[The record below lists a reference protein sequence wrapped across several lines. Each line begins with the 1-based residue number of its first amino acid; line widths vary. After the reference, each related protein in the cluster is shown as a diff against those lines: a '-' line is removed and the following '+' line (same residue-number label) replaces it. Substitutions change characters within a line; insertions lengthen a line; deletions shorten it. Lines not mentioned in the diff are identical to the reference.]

1 MKEWLKETGA
11 TLVFLTLLIATINF
25 RIDDLR
31 DDVNNQ
37 IGALRNEVGA
47 QIGGLRNQVGGLR
60 DQVGDLRDQV
70 GDLRDQVGDLRGAF
84 ADLTAEVQRIAR
96 VVERIDE
103 RTGGPRRDAA
113 AREPEPARTA
123 GASRPGGGAGAAGR
137 PPGVAAG
144 ISADTLLAATTTLA
158 SDEFEG
164 RAPGSEGETKTV
176 AYLTERFSA
185 LGLTPGNPDGTWVQD
200 VPLVGITPLP
210 GDALVVT
217 AGGESRT
224 LEPGSDYVAATRRVV
239 EEVEVSDAEFVFV
252 GYGARA
258 PEYGW
263 DDFGDT
269 DLSGRI
275 LLFLVNDPPLVDA
288 FGGQAM
294 TYYGRWTYKH
304 EIAAELGAA
313 GSLVIHE
320 TGPAGYPWE
329 VVGSTPWAE
338 SFDLVAAD
346 RNLGRAAFEGWVQR
360 ATAEAL
366 FEMAGLD
373 FEEAKRRA
381 ANRGFTP
388 MPLGVNGS
396 LRVRNELRRID
407 SRNVAARIEGREAPD
422 ETVLYVAHWDHMG
435 VDPTLDGD
443 RIFNGAADN
452 ATGTAG
458 LVEIARAFM
467 RAPEP
472 PRRSVLF
479 LAVTA
484 EEQGLLG
491 SRHYAENPLYP
502 AAQTVAALNMD
513 VLNQWGRTRDVT
525 IVGMGQSELDDV
537 AAEVA
542 ARLGRTLAPDPEPEK
557 GFYYRSDH
565 FSFARAGI
573 PAFYADPGVEYLD
586 KPEGYGL
593 EKRTE
598 YTANDYH
605 KVSDEV
611 KPDWD
616 LSGAIEDLTFLY
628 HMGARLAAGGA
639 WPAWSETSEF
649 RAVREAQR
657 PR

>member
-1 MKEWLKETGA
+1 MSGRWLLAGC
-11 TLVFLTLLIATINF
+11 L
-25 RIDDLR
+25 
-31 DDVNNQ
+31 
-37 IGALRNEVGA
+37 
-47 QIGGLRNQVGGLR
+47 
-60 DQVGDLRDQV
+60 
-70 GDLRDQVGDLRGAF
+70 
-84 ADLTAEVQRIAR
+84 
-96 VVERIDE
+96 
-103 RTGGPRRDAA
+103 AA
-113 AREPEPARTA
+113 AVAC
-123 GASRPGGGAGAAGR
+123 GGGAASEET
-137 PPGVAAG
+137 PGVATG
-144 ISADTLLAATTTLA
+144 ISADTLLAATETLA

-164 RAPGSEGETKTV
+164 RAPGSDGETKTV
-176 AYLTERFSA
+176 AFLTEHFSA

-210 GDALVVT
+210 GDNLLVT

-224 LEPGSDYVAATRRVV
+224 FEPGVDYVAATKHVV
-239 EEVEVSDAEFVFV
+239 DEVEVSDAEFVFV

-258 PEYGW
+258 PEYDW
-263 DDFGDT
+263 DDFGET
-269 DLSGRI
+269 DVSGKI
-275 LLFLVNDPPLVDA
+275 LLFLVNDPPLDDI
-288 FGGQAM
+288 FGGPAM

-329 VVGSTPWAE
+329 VVGSTPYAE

-346 RNLGRAAFEGWVQR
+346 DNLGRATVEGWVQR

-373 FEEAKRRA
+373 FEAAKQQAADRA
-381 ANRGFTP
+381 FEP
-388 MPLGVNGS
+388 IPLGVTGS
-396 LRVRNELRRID
+396 LRIRNELRRID
-407 SRNVAARIEGREAPD
+407 SQNVIAKIEGSGAPD
-422 ETVLYVAHWDHMG
+422 EVVMYVAHWDHMG
-435 VDPTLDGD
+435 VDPNLEGD
-443 RIFNGAADN
+443 QIFNGAADN

-458 LVEIARAFM
+458 LIEIARAFLH
-467 RAPEP
+467 AEEP
-472 PRRSVLF
+472 PRRSILF

-491 SRHYAENPLYP
+491 SRHYGENPLYP
-502 AAQTVAALNMD
+502 AAQTVAAINMD
-513 VLNQWGRTRDVT
+513 VLNQWGRTRDMT

-537 AAEVA
+537 AADVA

-573 PAFYADPGVEYLD
+573 PAFYGDPGVEYID
-586 KPEGYGL
+586 KPEGYGI

-598 YTANDYH
+598 YTVNDYH
-605 KVSDEV
+605 QVSDEV

-616 LSGAIEDLTFLY
+616 LSGALEDLTFMY
-628 HMGARLAAGGA
+628 HMGAQLAAGDE

-649 RAVREAQR
+649 RAIREAQR
-657 PR
+657 PQ

>member
-1 MKEWLKETGA
+1 MREMNGIVTVTCLVGALACTGGA
-11 TLVFLTLLIATINF
+11 TSEET
-25 RIDDLR
+25 
-31 DDVNNQ
+31 
-37 IGALRNEVGA
+37 
-47 QIGGLRNQVGGLR
+47 
-60 DQVGDLRDQV
+60 
-70 GDLRDQVGDLRGAF
+70 
-84 ADLTAEVQRIAR
+84 
-96 VVERIDE
+96 
-103 RTGGPRRDAA
+103 
-113 AREPEPARTA
+113 
-123 GASRPGGGAGAAGR
+123 S
-137 PPGVAAG
+137 GVAAG
-144 ISADTLLAATTTLA
+144 ISADTLLAATETLA

-164 RAPGSEGETKTV
+164 RAPGSDGETKTV
-176 AYLTERFSA
+176 AFLTEQFSA

-210 GDALVVT
+210 GDNLVVA
-217 AGGESRT
+217 AGGERRT
-224 LEPGSDYVAATRRVV
+224 LEPAVDYVAATKHVV
-239 EEVEVSDAEFVFV
+239 DEVEMSDAEFVFV

-258 PEYGW
+258 PEYDW

-269 DLSGRI
+269 DVSGKI
-275 LLFLVNDPPLVDA
+275 LLFLVNDPPLDDI
-288 FGGQAM
+288 FGGPAM

-313 GSLVIHE
+313 GSFVIHE

-329 VVGSTPWAE
+329 VVGSTPYAE
-338 SFDLVAAD
+338 AFDLVAAD
-346 RNLGRAAFEGWVQR
+346 DNLSRATVEGWVQR

-373 FEEAKRRA
+373 FDEAKQQAADRA
-381 ANRGFTP
+381 FQP
-388 MPLGVNGS
+388 IPLGVTAS
-396 LRVRNELRRID
+396 LRIRNELRRID
-407 SRNVAARIEGREAPD
+407 SQNVVAKIEGSGAPD
-422 ETVLYVAHWDHMG
+422 EVVLYVAHWDHMG
-435 VDPTLDGD
+435 VDPNLDGD
-443 RIFNGAADN
+443 QIFNGAADN

-458 LVEIARAFM
+458 LIEIARAFLH
-467 RAPEP
+467 AEEP
-472 PRRSVLF
+472 PRRSILF

-491 SRHYAENPLYP
+491 SRHYGENPLYP

-513 VLNQWGRTRDVT
+513 VLNQWGRTRDMT

-537 AAEVA
+537 AAAVA
-542 ARLGRTLAPDPEPEK
+542 AQLGRTLAPDPEPEK

-573 PAFYADPGVEYLD
+573 PAFYGDPGVEYID
-586 KPEGYGL
+586 KPEGYGI

-616 LSGAIEDLTFLY
+616 LSGALEDLTFLY
-628 HMGARLAAGGA
+628 HMGARLAAGDE

-657 PR
+657 PQ

>member
-1 MKEWLKETGA
+1 MKEWLKETGS

-47 QIGGLRNQVGGLR
+47 QI
-60 DQVGDLRDQV
+60 

-113 AREPEPARTA
+113 AREPEAERTA
-123 GASRPGGGAGAAGR
+123 GASRPGGAAGPAGR

-144 ISADTLLAATTTLA
+144 ISADTLLAATATLA

-176 AYLTERFSA
+176 AYLTEQFSA

-224 LEPGSDYVAATRRVV
+224 LEPGGDYVAATRRVV

-258 PEYGW
+258 PEYDW

-360 ATAEAL
+360 ATAETL

-381 ANRGFTP
+381 ADRGFTP

-396 LRVRNELRRID
+396 LRIRNELRRID
-407 SRNVAARIEGREAPD
+407 SQNVAARIEGREAPD

-467 RAPEP
+467 QAPEP

-628 HMGARLAAGGA
+628 HMGARLAAAGE

-649 RAVREAQR
+649 RAIREAQR

>member
-1 MKEWLKETGA
+1 MKEWLKEKGA
-11 TLVFLTLLIATINF
+11 TLAVLTLLIVTINL

-31 DDVNNQ
+31 DDVRDQ

-47 QIGGLRNQVGGLR
+47 QIGDLRNQIGDLR
-60 DQVGDLRDQV
+60 NQIGDLRAQVGDLRDAV
-70 GDLRDQVGDLRGAF
+70 
-84 ADLTAEVQRIAR
+84 ADLTTEVQRIAR

-113 AREPEPARTA
+113 AREPEPERTA
-123 GASRPGGGAGAAGR
+123 GASRPGGAAVGR

-144 ISADTLLAATTTLA
+144 IGADTLLAATTTLA

-164 RAPGSEGETKTV
+164 RAPGSEGEAKTV
-176 AYLTERFSA
+176 AFLTEQFSA
-185 LGLTPGNPDGTWVQD
+185 LGLTPGNPDGTWVQE

-217 AGGESRT
+217 AGGESRA
-224 LEPGSDYVAATRRVV
+224 LEPGEDYVAATRRVV

-258 PEYGW
+258 PEYDW
-263 DDFGDT
+263 DDFGET

-275 LLFLVNDPPLVDA
+275 LLFLVNDPPIADA
-288 FGGQAM
+288 FGGSAM

-329 VVGSTPWAE
+329 VVGGAPWAE

-360 ATAEAL
+360 ATAETL

-381 ANRGFTP
+381 ADRAFEP
-388 MPLGVNGS
+388 VPLGVRGS

-407 SRNVAARIEGREAPD
+407 SRNVAAKIEGREAPD
-422 ETVLYVAHWDHMG
+422 ELVLYVAHWDHLG

-458 LVEIARAFM
+458 LVEIARAFT

-472 PRRSVLF
+472 PRRSILF

-616 LSGAIEDLTFLY
+616 LSGALEDLTFLY
-628 HMGARLAAGGA
+628 HVGARLAAGGA

-649 RAVREAQR
+649 RATREAQR